1 MKALTIS
8 ALALAVAALHSISAY
23 AGSQVL
29 ADTTLVSG
37 SSSEVFS
44 FQASGPGMATVELTN
59 VAWPQN
65 LSSLSFLA
73 TAPGEILG
81 QWSNPPA
88 SGGTTTQTMSFMV
101 PTAGTYFAD
110 VMATAGGPLDL
121 GVYSLSIS
129 FSPSAVPLPPSGRL
143 LLGALLLGVGLLFV
157 QQRRRQRA
165 AATA

>member
-1 MKALTIS
+1 
-8 ALALAVAALHSISAY
+8 
-23 AGSQVL
+23 
-29 ADTTLVSG
+29 
-37 SSSEVFS
+37 
-44 FQASGPGMATVELTN
+44 
-59 VAWPQN
+59 
-65 LSSLSFLA
+65 
-73 TAPGEILG
+73 
-81 QWSNPPA
+81 
-88 SGGTTTQTMSFMV
+88 MSFMV